1 MQPKYGS
8 LIEPSLDLSQGPVA
22 EEPRAASQRN
32 NTASDC
38 PHSPTPSGGGA
49 TAPDLAQDAATG
61 LRDPQPM
68 PDRAHR

>member
-32 NTASDC
+32 HRVRLS
-38 PHSPTPSGGGA
+38 S
-49 TAPDLAQDAATG
+49 LADAIG
-61 LRDPQPM
+61 RLRSYCT
-68 PDRAHR
+68 